1 MSWER
6 WSGLR
11 TGKSMAGGGHVCG
24 SVITLVPAA
33 GRAGEAPGDSTPDGA
48 ERPGGVSGGTPRVLG
63 RLTLNSRST
72 FSPLEIP
79 PL

>member
-11 TGKSMAGGGHVCG
+11 TGTSMAGGGHVCG

-33 GRAGEAPGDSTPDGA
+33 GQAGDAARGLDSRRG
-48 ERPGGVSGGTPRVLG
+48 
-63 RLTLNSRST
+63 
-72 FSPLEIP
+72 
-79 PL
+79 